1 MKHVCLTHFRIRKLS
16 LGSVSLLKLTCPLNY
31 RAHLSAAQER
41 KQEKP
46 EYQQIVA
53 QLDRLG
59 FGSHYY
65 TIEIGCLGHY
75 LKETVSSMKKV
86 SNLSFS
92 KTRALLDK
100 ATALAIN
107 SSQRIFFACSNP
119 TWTL

>member
-1 MKHVCLTHFRIRKLS
+1 MPRNIFNCWFRNNLD
-16 LGSVSLLKLTCPLNY
+16 VANDW
-31 RAHLSAAQER
+31 
-41 KQEKP
+41 P

-53 QLDRLG
+53 ELDRLG
-59 FGSHYY
+59 FMSHYY

-100 ATALAIN
+100 AAAVAIT
-107 SSQRIFFACSNP
+107 SSQRIFLHAVILPGHFKFCS
-119 TWTL
+119 